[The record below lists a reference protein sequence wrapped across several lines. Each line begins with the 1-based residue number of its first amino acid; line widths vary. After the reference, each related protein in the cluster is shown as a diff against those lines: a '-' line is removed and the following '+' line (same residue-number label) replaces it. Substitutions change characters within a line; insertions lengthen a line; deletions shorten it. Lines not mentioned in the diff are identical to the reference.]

1 MRTISF
7 SDFRRNASGIL
18 DLVEKG
24 EKISILRHRK
34 VIANL
39 VPPASRQPTPAWKRP
54 GLELVVKG
62 ASLSR
67 AVIEERRS
75 KP

>member
-1 MRTISF
+1 MRTITF
-7 SDFRRNASGIL
+7 SEFRRNASRIL

-24 EKISILRHRK
+24 EKICIVRHSR

-39 VPPASRQPTPAWKRP
+39 VPPASRLPTPAWKRP

>member
-1 MRTISF
+1 MRSITF
-7 SDFRRNASGIL
+7 SEFRRNASSIL

-24 EKISILRHRK
+24 EKICILRHGK

-67 AVIEERRS
+67 AIIEERRS